1 MSEFRQDATNGR
13 WAIIAPDRG
22 KRPHA
27 GKAAGKRE
35 RVDVDPACPFCPGNE
50 GMLPPIIEETP
61 SADAVGW
68 LTRVVPNKYPIL
80 SDADGPPTDPLASG
94 YGHHEV
100 IVETPQHD
108 ADLPDLPE
116 QDMAAL
122 VETWHRRYCAALAL
136 PGIRSVQLFRNHGRG
151 AGASQGHSHSQLVAL
166 PLVPP
171 RVASALAWASGRHED
186 QQACATCAELDREV
200 EAGTRLVELTQCFAL
215 LAPFAAGSP
224 FEQWIVPRCHRPCFS
239 QADAQ
244 ERAALAPL
252 LQSALR
258 RLASAAG
265 APACNVVFEPGAVP
279 DNTERAAHWSIRI
292 VPDLT
297 TPGGFELI
305 SGISVNP
312 LRPEDCARQLREAL

>member
-136 PGIRSVQLFRNHGRG
+136 PGIRSVQLFRNHGREQARRRAIPIRSSSPCPSCRRASHRRWHG
-151 AGASQGHSHSQLVAL
+151 RADATKTSRHVRPARNWTAKWKRAHGWSSLRNASPCWRLSRPAVLSNNGSCLAATGPASRRPTRRSAPHSPRCSRVPCAGWHRPPAPRHAMSCSNPERCRTTRNGQRTGAS
-166 PLVPP
+166 
-171 RVASALAWASGRHED
+171 
-186 QQACATCAELDREV
+186 
-200 EAGTRLVELTQCFAL
+200 
-215 LAPFAAGSP
+215 GSFP
-224 FEQWIVPRCHRPCFS
+224 
-239 QADAQ
+239 
-244 ERAALAPL
+244 
-252 LQSALR
+252 
-258 RLASAAG
+258 
-265 APACNVVFEPGAVP
+265 
-279 DNTERAAHWSIRI
+279 
-292 VPDLT
+292 
-297 TPGGFELI
+297 I
-305 SGISVNP
+305 SP
-312 LRPEDCARQLREAL
+312 RPEDSN